1 MAAIISREAF
11 RETQRSSDPDSFEQ
25 SAVRKMPATASESTI
40 VVDGDGPA
48 EVRVQSFLDCVE
60 TRRQRSNRAGWMVL
74 GVGAVVASVAYLTSI
89 GVVGPDARAAAASAG
104 TLVVGYI
111 VGNR

>member
-11 RETQRSSDPDSFEQ
+11 RETQRSSDLDGFEQ
-25 SAVRKMPATASESTI
+25 SVVRKKPVDACETSV

-48 EVRVQSFLDCVE
+48 DVRVQSFLECVE
-60 TRRQRSNRAGWMVL
+60 TRRQRSNRAGWAVL
-74 GVGAVVASVAYLTSI
+74 GVGAVVAGVAYLTSI

-111 VGNR
+111 VGNK